1 MLHALQWLVLNN
13 KYYKY
18 IRINADALAL
28 LLLLLLSVY
37 PKEGA
42 SLALLPKDGDLTNLQ
57 SVYVESTSD
66 HIEDPSGQNDSDD
79 TYNTI
84 LSGSFVPSAAHRMT
98 EQETVRQ
105 CLQQQLEAASPTTV
119 SWPTIGSTPINEFTT
134 EGYISCAFPT
144 LFPTGAA
151 DFIAPR
157 PLTVT
162 IGNYFKHLMMYQDG
176 RFAKHPRFR
185 RHRVRWRA
193 L

>member
-1 MLHALQWLVLNN
+1 MLLQWLVLNN

-28 LLLLLLSVY
+28 L
-37 PKEGA
+37 PE
-42 SLALLPKDGDLTNLQ
+42 DGDLTNLQ

-66 HIEDPSGQNDSDD
+66 HIEEPSGQNDNDD

-84 LSGSFVPSAAHRMT
+84 LSGSFVPSAAHQMT

-105 CLQQQLEAASPTTV
+105 CLQQQLKAASPITV
-119 SWPTIGSTPINEFTT
+119 PWPTIGSTLINKFTT

-151 DFIAPR
+151 DFIVPR

-176 RFAKHPRFR
+176 RFAKHPRF
-185 RHRVRWRA
+185 W
-193 L
+193 